1 MERTFITKWQYEPS
15 EKGMEHPDGVINT
28 VPDQS
33 MSIREILQRFRR
45 GVAPPVVHQPLYDDE
60 NEQAWDTPDAD
71 INNRVFDGDF
81 DLTDRDDLSRRI
93 EQLEAKLAQE
103 RNAPKPAEPAGDRA
117 AEASEVSSEAM
128 SDAAAKQ

>member
-1 MERTFITKWQYEPS
+1 MERNFITKWQYEPS
-15 EKGMEHPDGVINT
+15 EKGMEHPEGVINT

-45 GVAPPVVHQPLYDDE
+45 GVAPPVVHQPLYDDD
-60 NEQAWDTPDAD
+60 EQAWDSPDAD

-93 EQLEAKLAQE
+93 EQLKAKAAQE
-103 RNAPKPAEPAGDRA
+103 RNAPKPADSAGDSA

-128 SDAAAKQ
+128 SDAEA

>member
-1 MERTFITKWQYEPS
+1 MKRKFITKWQYEPS
-15 EKGMEHPDGVINT
+15 EKGMEHPEGVINT

-60 NEQAWDTPDAD
+60 NEQSWDTPDAD

-81 DLTDRDDLSRRI
+81 DLTDREVLTSRI
-93 EQLEAKLAQE
+93 KQLEAQLAQE
-103 RNAPKPAEPAGDRA
+103 RNTPKPAGSAGDSA
-117 AEASEVSSEAM
+117 AEASEVSSEAR
-128 SDAAAKQ
+128 SDAEA

>member
-1 MERTFITKWQYEPS
+1 MERKFITKWQYEPS

-45 GVAPPVVHQPLYDDE
+45 GVAPPVVHQPLFDDDE
-60 NEQAWDTPDAD
+60 QWDTPEAD
-71 INNRVFDGDF
+71 LNNRVFDGDF
-81 DLTDRDDLSRRI
+81 DLTDGDDLSRRI
-93 EQLEAKLAQE
+93 EQLKAKAAQE
-103 RNAPKPAEPAGDRA
+103 SNTPKPAGSAGDSA
-117 AEASEVSSEAM
+117 AEASEVSSEAK